1 MQNLKEIKLNLEN
14 HFKEREEEISGALLS
29 ILSGEN
35 ILFLG
40 PPGTAKSLLAL
51 KICESIDGGNFFYY
65 LLTKYTT
72 PDEIF
77 GPLSIKSLQ
86 EDEFKRKIDGYI
98 PTSHICFLDEIFKAN
113 SSILNSLLTLLNERK
128 FHNGKELIDTP
139 LLTVFGASNELPEEE
154 ESLEALYDRFLFRY
168 SMGYIQDESNFRDL
182 LLGDAEKM
190 NIQSKITI
198 QFINEIQTKANET
211 KIEEDVLDALLALR
225 KNLRSMNHHIS
236 DRRWKKMLKTLK
248 IASASIGRESVDRT
262 MIPLLQHMTWDKPEQ
277 KDALKPILIDLTISG
292 GISLDKLMKD
302 ADDLKS
308 LTDKSRDF
316 KFPKTI
322 ETQNAKKKFN
332 SWRKLEEYVSK
343 NPDETYNNPYSD
355 GNGFGYNRFY
365 FNDLIKELKE
375 NHSWNFGSTI
385 PEPQLKLFKKEM
397 NELKEQ
403 FETVNEKIFSERERL
418 KQLMETNIWLSHK
431 DRHDIM
437 MEYGDKIKMVH
448 KVEMTLKFIENGVMV
463 NDVKV
468 EIPII
473 KPVQKYAKVWG
484 SS

>member
-1 MQNLKEIKLNLEN
+1 MQNLNEIKLNLEK
-14 HFKEREEEISGALLS
+14 HFKERDEEIAGALLS

-65 LLTKYTT
+65 LLTRFTT

-128 FHNGKELIDTP
+128 FHNGRELIDTP
-139 LLTVFGASNELPEEE
+139 LLTVFAASNELPEED

-168 SMGYIQDESNFRDL
+168 SIGYIQDESNFRDL
-182 LLGDAEKM
+182 LLSDTEKM
-190 NIQSKITI
+190 NIQSKISI
-198 QFINEIQTKANET
+198 RFINEIQTKANVT

-236 DRRWKKMLKTLK
+236 DRRWKKMLKALK
-248 IASASIGRESVDRT
+248 IASVSIGRESVDRT

-277 KDALKPILIDLTISG
+277 KDSLRPILIDLTISG
-292 GISLDKLMKD
+292 GVSLDKLMKD
-302 ADDLKS
+302 AEDLKS
-308 LTDKSRDF
+308 LTDKSRNY
-316 KFPKTI
+316 KFPKKI
-322 ETQNAKKKFN
+322 ETQDKKTKFN
-332 SWRKLEEYVSK
+332 TWKELEEYVLK
-343 NPDETYNNPYSD
+343 NPNEIYYCPESDRNGYSQF
-355 GNGFGYNRFY
+355 N
-365 FNDLIKELKE
+365 FNDLIKHLKE
-375 NHSWNFGSTI
+375 KHSWNFDTTI
-385 PEPQLKLFKKEM
+385 SETQLKLCTKEM
-397 NELKEQ
+397 NEIKEQ
-403 FETVNEKIFSERERL
+403 FETVKEKIFSERESL

-431 DRHDIM
+431 DRQDILIN
-437 MEYGDKIKMVH
+437 YDDKIKTVH
-448 KVEMTLKFIENGVMV
+448 KVEETLKRIENGIIV
-463 NDVKV
+463 NEVKV
-468 EIPII
+468 EIPVI
-473 KPVQKYAKVWG
+473 KPDKSNYF
-484 SS
+484 

>member
-1 MQNLKEIKLNLEN
+1 MQNLREIKLNLEKN
-14 HFKEREEEISGALLS
+14 FKERDEEIAGALLS

-51 KICESIDGGNFFYY
+51 KLCESIDGGNFFYY
-65 LLTKYTT
+65 LLTRFTT

-86 EDEFKRKIDGYI
+86 EDEFKRKIEGYI

-128 FHNGKELIDTP
+128 FHNGRELIDTP
-139 LLTVFGASNELPEEE
+139 LLTVFAASNELPEED

-168 SMGYIQDESNFRDL
+168 SMGYIQDETNFRDL
-182 LLGDAEKM
+182 LLGDTEKM

-198 QFINEIQTKANET
+198 RFINEIQTKANEA

-236 DRRWKKMLKTLK
+236 DRRWKKMLKALK
-248 IASASIGRESVDRT
+248 IASVSIGRESVDRT
-262 MIPLLQHMTWDKPEQ
+262 MVPLLQHMTWDKPEQ
-277 KDALKPILIDLTISG
+277 KDAIRHLLIDLTISG
-292 GISLDKLMKD
+292 GVSLDKLMKD
-302 ADDLKS
+302 AEELKS
-308 LTDKSRDF
+308 LTEKSRDYT
-316 KFPKTI
+316 FPKTI
-322 ETQNAKKKFN
+322 ETQDEKKEFN
-332 SWRKLEEYVSK
+332 SWRELEEYVSK

-355 GNGFGYNRFY
+355 KNKHEYNIRRFY

-385 PEPQLKLFKKEM
+385 PEPQLKRYKKEM
-397 NELKEQ
+397 NEIKEQ
-403 FETVNEKIFSERERL
+403 FETVKEKIFSERERL

-437 MEYGDKIKMVH
+437 MNYDDKIKTVH
-448 KVEMTLKFIENGVMV
+448 KVEETLKRIENGITV
-463 NDVKV
+463 NEVKI

-473 KPVQKYAKVWG
+473 KPVHRNSG
-484 SS
+484 F